1 MESDSKIIEDL
12 REYHKSNTIDF
23 ELVIDSDKLQQLYN
37 KDIFKSFKLI
47 NQQSMKNM
55 VLFNK
60 DGQLKKYENEIEIL
74 EEFYDLR
81 LEFYHRRKNYMLSKM
96 ERELVFLENKL
107 KFIVYVNDEKI
118 ILRNRP
124 KKEVVKKLIEL
135 GFVMEKDMPKV

>member
-1 MESDSKIIEDL
+1 
-12 REYHKSNTIDF
+12 
-23 ELVIDSDKLQQLYN
+23 
-37 KDIFKSFKLI
+37 
-47 NQQSMKNM
+47 
-55 VLFNK
+55 
-60 DGQLKKYENEIEIL
+60 LKKYENEIEIL

>member
-1 MESDSKIIEDL
+1 M
-12 REYHKSNTIDF
+12 
-23 ELVIDSDKLQQLYN
+23 
-37 KDIFKSFKLI
+37 
-47 NQQSMKNM
+47 
-55 VLFNK
+55 
-60 DGQLKKYENEIEIL
+60 KKYENEIEIL